1 MKIYGVDEAACTG
14 AVKRAS
20 PMLRSAKVVCQ
31 TGEYV
36 CLVRDVSEDGVLLSY
51 LHEVPGEPRIILSL
65 ANGQTYPIQ
74 RLWAGEAQAGYRFAG
89 HAPLEEFLH
98 ESAPFNVRPVRLTVS
113 AAARVIDGS
122 ASYGA
127 QLLDLSA
134 QGAKFEIN
142 TTLRAKNDAG
152 ALPKGRIIS
161 FQAHGLAPLLGEI
174 VWCEA
179 NGASARYGVR
189 FRSPLTLRGLAE
201 AALRMQPLG
210 QGAPISPGQPI
221 DAASAAS
228 AA

>member
-98 ESAPFNVRPVRLTVS
+98 ESAPINVRPVRLTGS

-127 QLLDLSA
+127 QLL
-134 QGAKFEIN
+134 
-142 TTLRAKNDAG
+142 
-152 ALPKGRIIS
+152 ALQWQS
-161 FQAHGLAPLLGEI
+161 LDEQ
-174 VWCEA
+174 
-179 NGASARYGVR
+179 
-189 FRSPLTLRGLAE
+189 
-201 AALRMQPLG
+201 
-210 QGAPISPGQPI
+210 
-221 DAASAAS
+221 ASAA
-228 AA
+228 ALAVGELEVNLEAIPAEHQQIDLEADVVADFLHRPVDVFFVVDLGQRLAVGDEA